1 MSAIGL
7 GSLILIVWLLL
18 WDTLQVANVLSG
30 ILVALVVLKVVPGPR
45 FEVRSPVIRPIATL
59 RFLSRVAID
68 LVRAHLTVAREIV
81 SKESSVNTAVVAVPL
96 PDTSPGLLTVVASVL
111 SLSPG
116 TMPIE
121 VIDEPGTIYI
131 HVLKLLDIE
140 AKRREVQHLTALAV
154 RAFGT
159 AEAVAALSSQAGR
172 TIREPQP

>member
-59 RFLSRVAID
+59 RFACRVVID
-68 LVRAHLTVAREIV
+68 LVRANLSVAREIV

-159 AEAVAALSSQAGR
+159 AEAVAALSSQSGR

>member
-7 GSLILIVWLLL
+7 GSLIVLVWLLL
-18 WDTLQVANVLSG
+18 WDTFQVANVLSG
-30 ILVALVVLKVVPGPR
+30 VLVALVVLKVVPGPR
-45 FEVRSPVIRPIATL
+45 FDVRPPVIRPIATF
-59 RFLSRVAID
+59 RFVARVGID
-68 LVRAHLTVAREIV
+68 LLRANLAVTREII
-81 SKESSVNTAVVAVPL
+81 SRESSVNTAVVAVPL

-131 HVLKLLDIE
+131 HVLKLADIE

-159 AEAVAALSSQAGR
+159 AEAVASLPSGEGR

>member
-1 MSAIGL
+1 MSALGL
-7 GSLILIVWLLL
+7 GSLIMLVWLLL
-18 WDTLQVANVLSG
+18 WDTFQVANVASG

-45 FEVRSPVIRPIATL
+45 FDVRPPVLRPIATV
-59 RFLSRVAID
+59 RFLCRVSID
-68 LVRAHLTVAREIV
+68 LVRANLAVAREIV

-121 VIDEPGTIYI
+121 VIDDPGTIYI
-131 HVLKLLDIE
+131 HVLQLRDIE

-159 AEAVAALSSQAGR
+159 ADAVAALPKSAGL
-172 TIREPQP
+172 TIGEPRP